1 MVTVRVQTRA
11 GVKKVEVEKDDK
23 LKVLYDKLFAI
34 IKADRDKCLLY
45 KSRKMLEPVP
55 CSDETVLVFGIEHGQ
70 MLCLKEPKCSL
81 QPVKVAVEQ
90 NLNVEEDAVDKELW
104 RDDGRISGNECKSK
118 IFKVENL
125 ALEPWDEGYK
135 KEKGIKLLSFHS
147 FMREKLSKEK
157 SFKLEN
163 QKVALRKNTG
173 SQTSLRDL
181 PPPMTLCR
189 QKFRFVDNI
198 VFENKEIVDKFLE
211 FWRKSDAQR
220 MAYLYGTYTKFED
233 VPLGIKAEVK
243 ALYEP
248 KQKNDT
254 NNYTILKDANLN
266 IADKIAKTLGLQ
278 RVGWIFTDL
287 IELQRGK
294 VVYTRNSSTYF
305 LSAKEC
311 IRAGHLQNIHP
322 NKCRYASEE
331 SYGSK
336 FVTVV
341 ASGNE
346 ENQISFE
353 GYQISTQGMSIVAD
367 KCLLYKNETP
377 ELGYLRKSDSEH
389 YVSDVYYKE
398 KDEYG
403 NIVSK
408 KADHFSIGYL
418 LTEVTVA

>member
-1 MVTVRVQTRA
+1 MVTVRVQTRN
-11 GVKKVEVEKDDK
+11 GVKRVEVEKDDK

-34 IKADRDKCLLY
+34 IKSDREKCLLY

-55 CSDETVLVFGIEHGQ
+55 CSDETISTFGIQHGQ
-70 MLCLKEPKCSL
+70 LLCLKELKGSL
-81 QPVKVAVEQ
+81 QPIKVATER
-90 NLNVEEDAVDKELW
+90 NLNVEEDAVDEELW
-104 RDDGRISGNECKSK
+104 KDDGRISGSECRSK

-147 FMREKLSKEK
+147 FMREKLSQGKT
-157 SFKLEN
+157 FKLKN
-163 QKVALRKNTG
+163 PKVALRKNTG

-198 VFENKEIVDKFLE
+198 VFENRDIVDRFLD
-211 FWRKSDAQR
+211 FWRKSNAQR

-243 ALYEP
+243 AIYEP
-248 KQKNDT
+248 NQKNDT
-254 NNYTILKDANLN
+254 NKYTLLKDANLN
-266 IADKIAKTLGLQ
+266 TADKIAKKLGLQ

-287 IELQRGK
+287 NELQGGK
-294 VVYTRNSSTYF
+294 VEYTRNSSSYF
-305 LSAKEC
+305 LSANEC
-311 IRAGHLQNIHP
+311 IRAGFLQNLHP

-353 GYQISTQGMSIVAD
+353 GYQISLQGMSLVAG
-367 KCLLYKNETP
+367 KCLGYKNETP

-389 YVSDVYYKE
+389 NVSDVYYKE

-408 KADHFSIGYL
+408 KADNFSTGYL